1 MRSYEHGLRYN
12 KLCGKKIMFISI
24 KKYIE
29 IWNAI
34 ITLAKRPYLSQI
46 IENPDGTVTFEF
58 VQGEK
63 IYRYL
68 AVKEEIEERILN

>member
-1 MRSYEHGLRYN
+1 
-12 KLCGKKIMFISI
+12 MFISI
-24 KKYIE
+24 KKYIQ
-29 IWNAI
+29 IWKAI
-34 ITLAKRPYLSQI
+34 AMLANRPYLSQI

-58 VQGEK
+58 VQNNK